1 MQTILLPVDFS
12 PASRN
17 AAVFAAE
24 LAKLLGSKLL
34 LFHAYMLPTPISE
47 VPYAM
52 VTVDNLQKENE
63 ESIRKEAD
71 WIHDNYALEVEWL
84 VRIGIASDEIKTLTK
99 ERDIGLIVMGM
110 KGAGGLDKIIGSTT
124 TNVSRKVKTP
134 VLVIPHDAV
143 YTPVKHITY
152 ASDFT
157 YRTSTQL
164 FNPLLELAR
173 AFGAKTYILFVRQ
186 GHGGNTDQETAGKKN
201 SEIIFEGY
209 EHEYVTIEEPSVN
222 QGISK
227 YIQQHSSQLLVMV
240 AHKHTFLE
248 RVFSKNHTT
257 VMAYETH
264 VPLLILQDKD

>member
-1 MQTILLPVDFS
+1 METILLPVDFS

-24 LAKLLGSKLL
+24 LAKLFHSRLL

-63 ESIRKEAD
+63 QEIRKEAD
-71 WIHDNYALEVEWL
+71 WIHDKYGLEVEWL
-84 VRIGIASDEIKTLTK
+84 VRIGIASDEIKTLCK

-134 VLVIPHDAV
+134 VLVVPHDAT
-143 YTPVKHITY
+143 YTPIKHITY

-157 YRTSTQL
+157 YKTSTHL
-164 FNPLLELAR
+164 FNPMLKLAR
-173 AFGAKTYILFVRQ
+173 AYGATTHILFVRQ
-186 GHGGNTDQETAGKKN
+186 GHGGNSELELTGKK
-201 SEIIFEGY
+201 STEIIFEGY
-209 EHEYVTIEEPSVN
+209 DHEYITLEEPSVN

-227 YIQQHSSQLLVMV
+227 YIQEYSSDLLIMV